1 MFIMLFHN
9 DQSHDNCNTSKIM
22 NTMMMIAMMM
32 MNCMIIMK
40 MTNASNSHGTSEHGE
55 EKHKTRTNFI
65 AKSSCC
71 GRPVSLAVSVCPFV
85 RMVVLSVSDRCVV
98 QQDSTLDGSRVMA
111 LQSRFPPLLSP
122 SLTGSSVPMEL
133 QLNML
138 QFGLENWHMWMV
150 VYIFVYRN
158 REC

>member
-9 DQSHDNCNTSKIM
+9 DQSHDNCNTNKIM
-22 NTMMMIAMMM
+22 NGMMMITMM
-32 MNCMIIMK
+32 MNCMIIMR

-55 EKHKTRTNFI
+55 EKHKTRTNFV

-71 GRPVSLAVSVCPFV
+71 GLPVSLAVSVCPLV

-111 LQSRFPPLLSP
+111 LQSRSPPLYP
-122 SLTGSSVPMEL
+122 SSSTGSSVPMEL
-133 QLNML
+133 QLNVI
-138 QFGLENWHMWMV
+138 QFGLEKWHIWMV
-150 VYIFVYRN
+150 VYIFVYIN
-158 REC
+158 P

>member
-9 DQSHDNCNTSKIM
+9 DQSHDNCNKSKIM
-22 NTMMMIAMMM
+22 MMIITMMMM
-32 MNCMIIMK
+32 MNCMIIMR

-71 GRPVSLAVSVCPFV
+71 GLPVSLAVSVCPLV

-111 LQSRFPPLLSP
+111 LQSRSPPLSP
-122 SLTGSSVPMEL
+122 SPSTGSSVPMEL
-133 QLNML
+133 QLNVI
-138 QFGLENWHMWMV
+138 QFGTENWHIWMV
-150 VYIFVYRN
+150 IYIFVYSYLL
-158 REC
+158 C

>member
-22 NTMMMIAMMM
+22 NGMMMIAMIMM
-32 MNCMIIMK
+32 MNCMIIMR

-71 GRPVSLAVSVCPFV
+71 GLPVSVCPLV

-98 QQDSTLDGSRVMA
+98 Q
-111 LQSRFPPLLSP
+111 
-122 SLTGSSVPMEL
+122 
-133 QLNML
+133 
-138 QFGLENWHMWMV
+138 
-150 VYIFVYRN
+150 
-158 REC
+158 